1 MEYIKCIE
9 VVGKVRNTN
18 RNNNNNNRMT
28 HTLQL
33 RENVVS
39 WTHKP
44 VTLHVLQRK

>member
-9 VVGKVRNTN
+9 VVGKVRNTIC
-18 RNNNNNNRMT
+18 NNNHNQMAHR
-28 HTLQL
+28 LQL
-33 RENVVS
+33 KENVVS